1 MLTLAGCRQAEIG
14 PVYSYLTAAQKGVD
28 AMYSGILEDVL
39 SGCAGVVFGDRST
52 AAEAVPAHLS
62 DPLPPPPTPPAS

>member
-1 MLTLAGCRQAEIG
+1 M
-14 PVYSYLTAAQKGVD
+14 YSYLTAAQKGVD

-62 DPLPPPPTPPAS
+62 DPLPPCPPPPSPGS

>member
-1 MLTLAGCRQAEIG
+1 M
-14 PVYSYLTAAQKGVD
+14 YSYLTAAQKGVD

-62 DPLPPPPTPPAS
+62 DPCAHPTAPPGS